1 MKRRQF
7 LAGVAQASVVL
18 GAPALSRAALAGTT
32 ITHVGFGGT
41 AADYIRDVLA
51 PAFARETGIQVRIMA
66 GPDLARIKAQVQGG
80 HVEWDVVEVGPQ
92 AYAGQKEGL
101 WEPIDQALI
110 PPSHFEVQAP
120 PFAVPLLITT
130 QGIAYDPARSRP
142 IRTFAELFDVR
153 NFPGR
158 RAFRDRVSEN
168 LEIAL
173 LADGVKPNQLYPLD
187 VERAFRVLDQIKPH
201 VKKWSNE
208 TQLMI
213 SMLQQKEAEYTYA
226 ASNRVKLANE
236 SGSSIAFS
244 FGEAIS
250 SPWWTCVVKGTKNRQ
265 AAMQWLAFLTR
276 PDVQLKL
283 ANKHGL
289 ASGVKDVNQK
299 IDAVARRWIVDFKNP
314 NHVFLNDA
322 YWADHYVALDRRFK
336 EWIIS

>member
-1 MKRRQF
+1 MKRRRF
-7 LAGVAQASVVL
+7 VAGIAHASIVLSSPVLSGVA
-18 GAPALSRAALAGTT
+18 RATTT

-41 AADYIRDVLA
+41 AADYLREILA
-51 PAFARETGIQVRIMA
+51 PAFTHETGIQVRIMA
-66 GPDLARIKAQVQGG
+66 GPDLARIKAQVRSG

-101 WEPIDQALI
+101 WEPIDKALM
-110 PPSHFEVQAP
+110 PPSHFEVQTP

-130 QGIAYDPARSRP
+130 QGIAYDPARSKP
-142 IRTFAELFDVR
+142 VRTFAEMFDAR
-153 NFPGR
+153 SFPGR

-173 LADGVKPNQLYPLD
+173 LADGVKPHQLYPLD
-187 VERAFRVLDQIKPH
+187 VERAFRVLDQIKPN

-213 SMLQQKEAEYTYA
+213 SLLQRKEAEYTYA
-226 ASNRVKLANE
+226 ASNRVKLASE
-236 SGSSIAFS
+236 SGNSIAFS
-244 FGEAIS
+244 FGQAIS
-250 SPWWTCVVKGTKNRQ
+250 SPWWTCVVKGTTNRQ
-265 AAMQWLAFLTR
+265 AAMQWLAYLTR

-289 ASGVKDVNQK
+289 ASGVKGVNEK
-299 IDAVARRWIVDFKNP
+299 IDAAAQRWIVDFKNP
-314 NHVFLNDA
+314 NHVLVNDA